1 MKKLSSIIFSFF
13 YCCISGTVQA
23 SEADRLFYEA
33 VRAEAS
39 GNFKEA
45 IIAYKR
51 IEENKHSANLH
62 GNLANSLLEIEHTG
76 QAILHYRKAL
86 LLDPDNR
93 EFKENLEYAKKIAG
107 ISSEI
112 PKKSWYI
119 GPEKIDFW
127 SLVRSLVFWIS
138 AIFIAYLYYLGW
150 EKRKLIVP
158 FIICATITSTCEIAH
173 RMSTSLHEEIKKELI
188 IVNPL
193 FSDQNKS
200 SKIALRRFAG
210 LGSSENTF
218 VQPGESVWLTVKNS
232 NDINM
237 HQSIE
242 GKKWILVR
250 TLDDRKKGWIER
262 ESVELIYPGKFS
274 LN

>member
-1 MKKLSSIIFSFF
+1 
-13 YCCISGTVQA
+13 
-23 SEADRLFYEA
+23 
-33 VRAEAS
+33 
-39 GNFKEA
+39 
-45 IIAYKR
+45 
-51 IEENKHSANLH
+51 
-62 GNLANSLLEIEHTG
+62 
-76 QAILHYRKAL
+76 
-86 LLDPDNR
+86 
-93 EFKENLEYAKKIAG
+93 
-107 ISSEI
+107 
-112 PKKSWYI
+112 
-119 GPEKIDFW
+119 
-127 SLVRSLVFWIS
+127 
-138 AIFIAYLYYLGW
+138 
-150 EKRKLIVP
+150 
-158 FIICATITSTCEIAH
+158 
-173 RMSTSLHEEIKKELI
+173 MSTSLHEEIKKELI

-237 HQSIE
+237 HKSIE